1 MAIHKLADGPI
12 TLVVT
17 AADKVASKF
26 SPGTFQYQ
34 VDGADADGQEVRL
47 FVSETAFTQQLA
59 RIKLSPE
66 AVEGETLHFEQ
77 IKKDGKTFT
86 NITRAVA
93 GSPTVAGVQAERA
106 QTAAAAK
113 PAPAPIARMTVAEAA
128 ELYGQCVDAAIAK
141 FWAPLTAENVAVSAE
156 AIQSAAATIFIAVK
170 GR

>member
-106 QTAAAAK
+106 QTAAAK

-141 FWAPLTAENVAVSAE
+141 FWAPLTAEKVAVSAE

>member
-106 QTAAAAK
+106 QAAAK
-113 PAPAPIARMTVAEAA
+113 PAPAPIARMTVAEATD
-128 ELYGQCVDAAIAK
+128 LYGQCVDAAIAK
-141 FWAPLTAENVAVSAE
+141 FWAPLTEQGMTVSAE
-156 AIQSAAATIFIAVK
+156 ALQSAAATIFIAVK